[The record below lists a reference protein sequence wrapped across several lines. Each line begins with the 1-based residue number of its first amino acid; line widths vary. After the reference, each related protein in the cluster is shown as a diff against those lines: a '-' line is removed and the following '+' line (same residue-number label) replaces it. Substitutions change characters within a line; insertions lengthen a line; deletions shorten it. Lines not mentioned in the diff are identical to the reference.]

1 MDAVSDHLAPAAGD
15 DGSHVEGAPNRRWPW
30 YATVAALTAGGLG
43 LRIATVYGR
52 PSRAPGGD
60 AYTYHYSANLLAT
73 GHGFINPW
81 IYYGAHHSV
90 PSAAFPPLFI
100 LLLSMTSVVGLKSFF
115 AHRIWSCV
123 IGAAAIPLCAYTGRE
138 IAGRRVGL
146 IAALLLTLY
155 PNIWMNDELAM
166 SEALTPLVVALV
178 LLAAYRFWRRPR
190 ALSAAGLGVS
200 LAVAALARDE
210 LTPLVLLVV
219 PLALLARQFGL
230 KWRAALIGIAAAGFV
245 VLVGPWV
252 GFNMARFA
260 KPTFISNGLGVTLAS
275 ANCPATYNGVNAGYW
290 SYQCALATPGLEPLQ
305 DQSVSDSIARR
316 HALKFVGAHLGE
328 LPRVEFDREGRA
340 FGFFRPTQQ
349 IQLDSLIET
358 RPRHWAEVGLG
369 TYYLLV
375 VLSIPGIVSLRR
387 RRVPV
392 YPLLAVGLDV
402 VISVAITF
410 GQTRYRIAFEVA
422 LVLMA
427 AVGIDASVRAIA
439 SRLGRGPAPG
449 SDPPASSVAGPTEP
463 ETEPDRERGLAA
475 PALP

>member
-1 MDAVSDHLAPAAGD
+1 MDVVNDAGD
-15 DGSHVEGAPNRRWPW
+15 VPARRWPW
-30 YATVAALTAGGLG
+30 YAGVAMLTAAGLG

-52 PSRAPGGD
+52 PDRVPGGD
-60 AYTYHYSANLLAT
+60 AYTYHYSANLLAS

-123 IGAAAIPLCAYTGRE
+123 IGAAAIPVCAYTGRE
-138 IAGRRVGL
+138 ISGRRVGL
-146 IAALLLTLY
+146 VAALLVTVY

-166 SEALTPLVVALV
+166 SEALTPVVVALV
-178 LLAAYRFWRRPR
+178 LLAAYRFWRHPR
-190 ALSAAGLGVS
+190 ALTAAALGVS

-219 PLALLARQFGL
+219 PLALLARRFEL
-230 KWRAALIGIAAAGFV
+230 KWQAALIGIAAAGFV

-252 GFNMARFA
+252 GYNLARFS

-290 SYQCALATPGLEPLQ
+290 SYQCALATPGLKPLQ

-340 FGFFRPTQQ
+340 FAFFRPLQQ

-369 TYYLLV
+369 TYYLLL
-375 VLSIPGIVSLRR
+375 VLSIPGIASLRR
-387 RRVPV
+387 RRIPV
-392 YPLLAVGLDV
+392 YPLLAIGLDV

-427 AVGIDASVRAIA
+427 SVGIDASVRALA
-439 SRLGRGPAPG
+439 SRFGRGAAPEA
-449 SDPPASSVAGPTEP
+449 DPPSAEAATEP
-463 ETEPDRERGLAA
+463 EPQPDPERGLAA